1 MRNPGKVVQISQS
14 QIRGAA
20 WLKAMDGSNSK
31 GSGCDRSIKQMDVGP
46 TLVMPAGAPSGA
58 AEPQDFTIL
67 GQVSSY
73 RSIQIEE

>member
-1 MRNPGKVVQISQS
+1 
-14 QIRGAA
+14 
-20 WLKAMDGSNSK
+20 MDASNSK